1 MGKAFGRPRHFSG
14 VSQMTR
20 LRLRRTGAGVSST
33 DTRRRGGGGCMATEG
48 REGARSWVVTMVRG
62 GRTAVKVAL
71 LGGSAV
77 RTLRKRADVL
87 VKLVLK

>member
-1 MGKAFGRPRHFSG
+1 
-14 VSQMTR
+14 MTR

-33 DTRRRGGGGCMATEG
+33 DTRRRGGGCMATEG
-48 REGARSWVVTMVRG
+48 REGPRFWVVTMVRG